1 MQSKLV
7 FSVFLL
13 SAVLSTSVL
22 SAQAQNSTQRNF
34 TLIEETQTE
43 LTEEEKL
50 KKRADMFG
58 LTLKEWQ
65 RFQEIMQGPQGKKNP
80 DIDPV
85 MALGIY
91 ARNDVERQR
100 FAELAVQNDYQ
111 HFGQMLAFQRSY
123 NQAQKRLYG
132 HLEVIPGN
140 PQDRKEPKK
149 INNYEGGARPG
160 DRLMYFT
167 SLGCHTCEKDIPQL
181 INYIEKRPGVGLD
194 VYVIGTGK
202 EDKKVQQWAKLQNIP
217 VGLVRARVVT
227 LNHDNGTLLQLD
239 NTRSAPTVILRRGN
253 EFKGFDAALNR

>member
-7 FSVFLL
+7 FSVFLV

-22 SAQAQNSTQRNF
+22 SAQTQNSTQRNF

-91 ARNDVERQR
+91 ARTDSERQR
-100 FAELAVQNDYQ
+100 YAELAVQNDYQ
-111 HFGQMLAFQRSY
+111 HFGQMLAFQR
-123 NQAQKRLYG
+123 
-132 HLEVIPGN
+132 
-140 PQDRKEPKK
+140 
-149 INNYEGGARPG
+149 
-160 DRLMYFT
+160 
-167 SLGCHTCEKDIPQL
+167 
-181 INYIEKRPGVGLD
+181 
-194 VYVIGTGK
+194 
-202 EDKKVQQWAKLQNIP
+202 
-217 VGLVRARVVT
+217 
-227 LNHDNGTLLQLD
+227 
-239 NTRSAPTVILRRGN
+239 
-253 EFKGFDAALNR
+253 